1 MEALAKAGLL
11 PQTPLGTADQ
21 RRLIQVANQ
30 IIAKAERMPLSAI
43 ASALGADR
51 LWFLS
56 QLKRICESPEGH
68 VSIKGLQLLAQ
79 IHGLWDKQTRTH
91 HVELVMHPA
100 EQPPPHV
107 QRPAVTLSNG
117 QCRPLHEP
125 SGDARA
131 RRRGVP
137 HRFGLHQDDGV
148 GGSGA
153 AEPSPWMLNCQRRRR
168 VWRPFHGIVLCSHR
182 KYRPLWPA

>member
-21 RRLIQVANQ
+21 RRLMQVANQ

-68 VSIKGLQLLAQ
+68 VSIKELQLLAR

-100 EQPPPHV
+100 EQPPRTSSDLPF
-107 QRPAVTLSNG
+107 TLSNG
-117 QCRPLHEP
+117 QYRPLHEP
-125 SGDARA
+125 SGDAQREA
-131 RRRGVP
+131 RGATPFRPPPGRR
-137 HRFGLHQDDGV
+137 
-148 GGSGA
+148 
-153 AEPSPWMLNCQRRRR
+153 
-168 VWRPFHGIVLCSHR
+168 
-182 KYRPLWPA
+182 